1 MEFTS
6 ILLALESS
14 QQFKVYYLEGHGEPA
29 LDDPDMNGYLKF
41 TSILHENYINLQ
53 PLHLLGGQ
61 TVPMDCNLLV
71 IAGPRNSLSELELQK
86 IDQYLSQ
93 GGRLFVSLN
102 FFSSR
107 NPSGLETILSRWG
120 VNVGADT
127 VRDPDNHYSD
137 NDVVVLKFSDHP
149 VVNPLT
155 GLAVETV
162 LPRPVGEIESQNP
175 PSDAPKVSG
184 LAFTGPNST
193 LANDPTAAPRGYSV
207 MAAVE
212 QKVTAGVVNP
222 RGNTRILALGDSFL
236 FDNQLIDI
244 AANHDLLDYAV
255 NWLLDRPQLLEG
267 IGPRPVTEFRLL
279 ITKTQ
284 QREICWLLLG
294 ALPGAVLLFGGL
306 VWLARRK

>member
-1 MEFTS
+1 MQVKLEPVPNDKEREFRRKPIAFLGEMEFTS

-29 LDDPDMNGYLKF
+29 LDDPDVNGYLKF

-61 TVPMDCNLLV
+61 TVPMDRNLLV

-102 FFSSR
+102 FFQQKPQRPGNNSLPLGCER
-107 NPSGLETILSRWG
+107 RCRHGAEPGQPRLRQRRGGVEVQRPS
-120 VNVGADT
+120 
-127 VRDPDNHYSD
+127 
-137 NDVVVLKFSDHP
+137 

-175 PSDAPKVSG
+175 PSDAPKVSESA
-184 LAFTGPNST
+184 LTGPNST

-222 RGNTRILALGDSFL
+222 RGNTRILALAIHSFL
-236 FDNQLIDI
+236 IIN
-244 AANHDLLDYAV
+244 
-255 NWLLDRPQLLEG
+255 
-267 IGPRPVTEFRLL
+267 
-279 ITKTQ
+279 
-284 QREICWLLLG
+284 
-294 ALPGAVLLFGGL
+294 
-306 VWLARRK
+306 